1 MISCKDGFDFRGAEI
16 AVSESIHHRLS
27 NSQNESADP
36 RVMAVI
42 NKSKTLLLVAV
53 VVVVGVAVAVEFKE

>member
-1 MISCKDGFDFRGAEI
+1 MGGERSHNLLSIFNFLAVSCMISCKDGFDFRGAEI

-36 RVMAVI
+36 SL
-42 NKSKTLLLVAV
+42 KGLWQL
-53 VVVVGVAVAVEFKE
+53 